1 MERNA
6 GVLCTGILAV
16 TALLP
21 IYVTQRLPSK
31 THNCGH
37 FIDDKTEVQKG
48 GPKCSRSFSYCIN
61 FLGIQQRSSAKLVAS
76 YNM

>member
-6 GVLCTGILAV
+6 GAVCTGILAV
-16 TALLP
+16 TASLP
-21 IYVTQRLPSK
+21 IHCTQRLLSK
-31 THNCGH
+31 VHSCGH

-48 GPKCSRSFSYCIN
+48 GAKSSRSFSCCIN

>member
-6 GVLCTGILAV
+6 GVVCTGILAV

-21 IYVTQRLPSK
+21 IHYTQYLLSK
-31 THNCGH
+31 VHSCGH

-48 GPKCSRSFSYCIN
+48 GAKSSSSFSYGIN
-61 FLGIQQRSSAKLVAS
+61 FLGIQ
-76 YNM
+76 